1 MFKSESK
8 KSYHY
13 FVDCNVAVES
23 EEVDVSSFRS
33 VKQKTKLDNYLPVTT
48 AYECPRESRTIPKNI

>member
-13 FVDCNVAVES
+13 FVDCNVTVES

-33 VKQKTKLDNYLPVTT
+33 VKHKTKPDKYLLRLMSV
-48 AYECPRESRTIPKNI
+48 RESLVRYQKRYSP

>member
-13 FVDCNVAVES
+13 FVDCNVTVES

-33 VKQKTKLDNYLPVTT
+33 IKHKTKLDNYLLQRMSV
-48 AYECPRESRTIPKNI
+48 RESLGRYLKTSSP